1 MTESLSLRACARFI
15 CVIIALFLSADMA
28 LGSGDGAVPESA
40 SRVLWLDV
48 RGPIGPAISDFVER
62 AVQRAHDERAQA
74 VILHLDTPGG
84 LDTSMRVII
93 KAILAAQVPVVVY
106 VGPSGARAASA
117 GTYIL
122 YASHVAAM
130 APATNIGAATP
141 IPMGPGMMPGGKD
154 KKDEADKSDGAQGEE
169 ATASP
174 GLAMQRKIVND
185 AVAYIRGL
193 AQLRGRNEEWAETAV
208 RSGAS
213 ISANEAL
220 ELGVIDLLAVDAD
233 ELLRKLQGREVLING
248 ESRTLDTTAWIIER
262 VEPDWKTRILAVI
275 TDPNVAYLLLLA
287 GVYGLLFELYSP
299 GAIIPGIVGI
309 ICLVLAFYALHLL
322 PINSAGVVLIIVA
335 IVLMVVELFTPSF
348 GLIGAGAVGAFIVGS
363 LMLFDTEVE
372 GMAVSM
378 PLLIALSVAG
388 SSLFVATAIL
398 AARLRNRPLVSGRE
412 EMIGLSGQA
421 LAAFTGT
428 GRIHTH
434 GENWQAH
441 SNTPVS
447 AGQQVRII
455 DMHGLTLEVEPMPE
469 EN

>member
-1 MTESLSLRACARFI
+1 
-15 CVIIALFLSADMA
+15 
-28 LGSGDGAVPESA
+28 
-40 SRVLWLDV
+40 
-48 RGPIGPAISDFVER
+48 
-62 AVQRAHDERAQA
+62 
-74 VILHLDTPGG
+74 
-84 LDTSMRVII
+84 
-93 KAILAAQVPVVVY
+93 
-106 VGPSGARAASA
+106 
-117 GTYIL
+117 
-122 YASHVAAM
+122 
-130 APATNIGAATP
+130 
-141 IPMGPGMMPGGKD
+141 MMPAGKD
-154 KKDEADKSDGAQGEE
+154 KKDEADKSDGAQGDD

-233 ELLRKLQGREVLING
+233 ELLRKLQGREVLVNG

-398 AARLRNRPLVSGRE
+398 AARLRNRPVVSGRE
-412 EMIGLSGQA
+412 EMIGSSGEA
-421 LAAFTGT
+421 LASFAGT